1 VSWSEPKIGAARVG
15 LQRRSEHVILTE
27 VDIKTC
33 VDIKKTAP
41 CAFMSIFGCF
51 FLGNQ

>member
-1 VSWSEPKIGAARVG
+1 VE

-27 VDIKTC
+27 VDIK
-33 VDIKKTAP
+33 KLRRYQKTAP